1 MSKLTILHIN
11 IIGAVVC
18 VIVAVALYFTII
30 TAGFEDVNKAQAALK
45 AVQDREAK
53 FTTAQKAL
61 ETAKKNRDL
70 AIADYRLFEAEYMP
84 VIGYPPL
91 GSKPTGDERLKLM
104 MRLFWPNNG
113 RSWPERFIKLVRG
126 HMAAERKVNGIEW
139 ENPGVLTLPA
149 FGPDPNTIEAAQ
161 PGEGLGPV
169 LHYRYTMSVRARSL
183 DALMRHVRN
192 WTTARSMGV
201 PTVEG
206 LQITG
211 NSPDLRATYTL
222 TLTIILRDEEFKR
235 IPPTNP
241 RIAGSGGGGGGG
253 MMGMMG
259 MMGMGGRGGMTGPPM
274 MGGGAP
280 MMGGGPP
287 VMGGGMSMPMGMGM
301 RSGGGPPMGPG
312 AAASGGGPTP

>member
-1 MSKLTILHIN
+1 MSRLTILHIN

-18 VIVAVALYFTII
+18 VIVGVALYFTII

-53 FTTAQKAL
+53 FATAQKAL
-61 ETAKKNRDL
+61 ETATKNRDL
-70 AIADYRLFEAEYMP
+70 AIADYRMFEAEYMP

-91 GSKPTGDERLKLM
+91 GKPTGDERLTLM

-113 RSWPERFIKLVRG
+113 RSWPERFIKRVRS
-126 HMAAERKVNGIEW
+126 HMAAEQRANGIVW
-139 ENPGVLTLPA
+139 ENPGVLALPA

-169 LHYRYTMSVRARSL
+169 LHYRYQMSVRARSL
-183 DALMRHVRN
+183 DALMRHVRD
-192 WTTARSMGV
+192 WTSARGMGV

-206 LQITG
+206 LEITG
-211 NSPDLRATYTL
+211 NSPNLRASYML

-241 RIAGSGGGGGGG
+241 RISGSGGGAGGGGG

-259 MMGMGGRGGMTGPPM
+259 MGGPGMMGMRPGGM
-274 MGGGAP
+274 
-280 MMGGGPP
+280 
-287 VMGGGMSMPMGMGM
+287 GGMSMPMGMMG
-301 RSGGGPPMGPG
+301 SGGGGGGMAPPPGLGP
-312 AAASGGGPTP
+312 AAGSGGGAGPMP